1 MRIGKKGFTL
11 VEVIVSLAIM
21 TIVAGSVG
29 AFIVAGNNSY
39 LRGNKELTLQE
50 EAQLAANQMID
61 LIIDVEQDIKFTPDH
76 TGTAVDL
83 DGSTAKDAAGNEIT
97 TAHVSELRL
106 VNNEN
111 TYMIRWQGTASGDY
125 ATANQVYLYEVKN
138 TTDADGNLVVG
149 DLTTATP
156 ALMAEHVTSFS
167 VDLSQVKDKRK
178 VILNM
183 IFTYQDRSYDIAETI
198 KLRNDLEKTG
208 TAYAWISAL
217 TIDPPSATL
226 PQGKIQQFTY
236 NLSGDAEAV
245 AEGVTWS
252 VSYASGANC
261 KSTINQDGILKVDDE
276 ETIGPDVLVVKC
288 TAKADTSMVAYA
300 YVTVEER
307 LIDSLTITP
316 HDGSLIPLESWQNGQ
331 EANAVG
337 DGKRINFTCTL
348 DGKDS
353 AKAEG
358 VEWTVER
365 VDGTARATRTV
376 ISKTGAMTAYLVADS
391 EEKQGYHV
399 LRVTC
404 SSVADPSMK
413 DEALITVSNVPG
425 KYSAELIAETLTTY
439 KFDEG
444 NQKRIGYCVNIECLP
459 SWADYRNGYPKISWE
474 IVGDSK
480 GYTFG
485 PSGSVYEQILY
496 CSYHENVYEPP
507 VTVRATVQ
515 LDATTTVYP
524 TIDIKIPKLKTALA
538 EDKPYINS
546 DQFVLNRNGEIE
558 CWLENYDGTGKV
570 TWRFAN
576 DAELGLAAS
585 REIEDKLDPSK
596 DKEYVNIL
604 SQRMVGFSRYKER
617 DKKGSLPDAYEDGT
631 RQVFPNMTYDSK
643 NDHAY
648 IWAKYSLPWNQ
659 EYRLTL
665 EAVDEEGNVIA
676 ETDILIPE
684 CKVLFPSGSRYMT
697 VNQGQAIYP
706 RCKCDACKNDP
717 NHNHW
722 GNETAQNKVTG
733 KWEPSP
739 ALYNQWIYVTLYGF
753 YTGNL
758 GLKDS
763 GNWLNLGSKMY
774 GDSKLAGGTGISATT
789 WTADEGVLQISIGA
803 MEQNKDLYLQFYDKD
818 HYNEQDYRLDRVL
831 VIQWNRKDAQ

>member
-29 AFIVAGNNSY
+29 AFIIAGNNSY

-61 LIIDVEQDIKFTPDH
+61 LIIDVEKDINFTPDH

-261 KSTINQDGILKVDDE
+261 KSTINQDGILKVDDD

-307 LIDSLTITP
+307 LIDSISIAPKDVEVVRGKSQAFECTLTGKESAVAQGVKWKVTYA
-316 HDGSLIPLESWQNGQ
+316 DGSTTTFSTMPNVSDLINTLNISKSESIGVKVLKVTCM
-331 EANAVG
+331 ANA
-337 DGKRINFTCTL
+337 DTTKS
-348 DGKDS
+348 DS
-353 AKAEG
+353 AY
-358 VEWTVER
+358 VTV
-365 VDGTARATRTV
+365 TA
-376 ISKTGAMTAYLVADS
+376 
-391 EEKQGYHV
+391 
-399 LRVTC
+399 
-404 SSVADPSMK
+404 
-413 DEALITVSNVPG
+413 VSG
-425 KYSAELIAETLTTY
+425 QFQAELIRNVMKPYSYTENGIKKMGWSVDL
-439 KFDEG
+439 
-444 NQKRIGYCVNIECLP
+444 ECLTA
-459 SWADYRNGYPKISWE
+459 WADYDVYPQIVNWE
-474 IVGDSK
+474 VLEDGVPNPK
-480 GYTFG
+480 GYSFEDTT
-485 PSGSVYEQILY
+485 PASRYKQLLK
-496 CSYHENVYEPP
+496 CSNNINKTI
-507 VTVRATVQ
+507 TVRATVK
-515 LDATTTVYP
+515 LSATITVHP
-524 TIDIKIPKLKTALA
+524 EVTVDIPNLLTIDSSD
-538 EDKPYINS
+538 EPYIDGN
-546 DQFVLNRNGEIE
+546 QFVLSRNSMVT
-558 CWLENYDGTGKV
+558 CTLKNYSGDMSKV
-570 TWRFAN
+570 TWKITN
-576 DAELGLAAS
+576 DIEEGLAQSNPVKDNFGGEVGLS
-585 REIEDKLDPSK
+585 R
-596 DKEYVNIL
+596 
-604 SQRMVGFSRYKER
+604 RVGFSRNITSDGLGDYENGLVIDKAVTGFADSEVDYAATRSVFPTAKGETVGVYAKWYINWKEEHVLTLAAFDGNDNEIASTYLLIPRCTFYFSEGNRYYNLNKNDYKHNGWQNGVY
-617 DKKGSLPDAYEDGT
+617 DKKVY
-631 RQVFPNMTYDSK
+631 
-643 NDHAY
+643 
-648 IWAKYSLPWNQ
+648 
-659 EYRLTL
+659 
-665 EAVDEEGNVIA
+665 VD
-676 ETDILIPE
+676 
-684 CKVLFPSGSRYMT
+684 
-697 VNQGQAIYP
+697 
-706 RCKCDACKNDP
+706 
-717 NHNHW
+717 
-722 GNETAQNKVTG
+722 
-733 KWEPSP
+733 
-739 ALYNQWIYVTLYGF
+739 LYGF
-753 YTGNL
+753 ETGQGAFKTGDK
-758 GLKDS
+758 GLKVI
-763 GNWLNLGSKMY
+763 GS
-774 GDSKLAGGTGISATT
+774 LVAGGTETLKSGTHIDPNIHCDTRVNDKNETVFTYMIHLYIDREEKNDTLFVTFS
-789 WTADEGVLQISIGA
+789 DSRVKGDSGEEGGHVSYQKPERALTI
-803 MEQNKDLYLQFYDKD
+803 FW
-818 HYNEQDYRLDRVL
+818 R
-831 VIQWNRKDAQ
+831 